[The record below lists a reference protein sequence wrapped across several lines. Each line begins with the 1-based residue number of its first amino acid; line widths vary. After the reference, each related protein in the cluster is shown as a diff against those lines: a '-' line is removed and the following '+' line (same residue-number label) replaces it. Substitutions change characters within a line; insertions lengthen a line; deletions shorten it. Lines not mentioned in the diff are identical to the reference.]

1 MMILCSIGKVNKN
14 TAVFLMWLEG
24 ENVEAVRLD
33 KLEARSELRK
43 EIFFTKESNVGAWT
57 TMKKSR

>member
-1 MMILCSIGKVNKN
+1 VNKN